1 MANTRRTWYRERMK
15 NQTTE
20 TKAKQLNISGGELFD
35 WPGHWKITGRVE
47 GESDSWSVVR
57 RPDGTFWQVAGTH
70 YFPPTGGTV
79 RIDLGDQIVDAQKL
93 ARCEDWYEQLKQ
105 KLEEKQSK
113 SDGV

>member
-1 MANTRRTWYRERMK
+1 MMD
-15 NQTTE
+15 QTTE
-20 TKAKQLNISGGELFD
+20 TKAKQLNISGGELLD

-57 RPDGTFWQVAGTH
+57 RPDGTFWEVAGTH

-79 RIDLGDQIVDAQKL
+79 RIDLGDQIFDAQKL

-113 SDGV
+113 SDGI